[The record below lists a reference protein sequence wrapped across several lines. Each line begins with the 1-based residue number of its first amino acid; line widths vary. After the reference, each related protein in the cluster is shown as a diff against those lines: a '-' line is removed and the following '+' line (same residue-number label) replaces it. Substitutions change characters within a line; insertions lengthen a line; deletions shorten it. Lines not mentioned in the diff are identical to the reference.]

1 MWLTPCPV
9 SHRKI
14 SNSVNLPVFSSLSQ
28 LSLVRPVNI
37 HWFYLIFPTCCT
49 RSSQSKAATQPKRQ
63 GSWVPRDVLLRC
75 FTCDIDNCQNLNGQ
89 YLLWILDTYDL
100 WISMDNWGVV
110 ILELLYIYI
119 YIQTCVSYHFS
130 CFYMATHEWTLAE
143 NQRCFFLIVNYNWNL
158 CVRANF
164 WWIMMENEIIIHCM
178 TSGEYYACIFST
190 RIQWP
195 NDNDGGLS
203 MMGWR

>member
-1 MWLTPCPV
+1 M
-9 SHRKI
+9 
-14 SNSVNLPVFSSLSQ
+14 NL
-28 LSLVRPVNI
+28 
-37 HWFYLIFPTCCT
+37 PTCCT

-75 FTCDIDNCQNLNGQ
+75 FTCDIDNYQNLNGQ

-100 WISMDNWGVV
+100 WISMDNWGIV

-119 YIQTCVSYHFS
+119 HKHVYHIMFPV
-130 CFYMATHEWTLAE
+130 FTMATHEWTLAE
-143 NQRCFFLIVNYNWNL
+143 NQLCFFLVVNYDWNL

-164 WWIMMENEIIIHCM
+164 WWVTMENEIIIHCM
-178 TSGEYYACIFST
+178 FFTGNIT
-190 RIQWP
+190 RDFFP
-195 NDNDGGLS
+195 LGFNGLMDNDGGLS